1 MCSPPSERTSTG
13 PGRGAARR
21 SKSNTAAAEQVA
33 TGRQPPGPPLSRKQR
48 DLKARMHGQRR
59 AAWPTPAKP
68 LCPPPPPHSLFI
80 SWDSALSLPLSRTG
94 RVVVLTRDLK
104 RSVLQARVD
113 DAQHASRRS
122 GLQLLAAYGARL
134 LRGRL
139 CCDAQLLLR
148 RLGHGECGG
157 SVFSFYVV
165 GGTVRPGCLIASD
178 SHHTRIRSRLRL
190 VSLPQRLNPC

>member
-1 MCSPPSERTSTG
+1 MLPTLRADQHRPRTR
-13 PGRGAARR
+13 GR
-21 SKSNTAAAEQVA
+21 AAEQIQHRGSRA
-33 TGRQPPGPPLSRKQR
+33 SGDRAPAARPPFVPQTAGFK
-48 DLKARMHGQRR
+48 GQN
-59 AAWPTPAKP
+59 AWPTASRMANASETP
-68 LCPPPPPHSLFI
+68 LPPTPPHSLFI